1 MIIITKILNEISKE
15 LKSKKIFIFSSTE
28 HSQKKAE
35 KGKTKDSMTIIKVE
49 NPLWANG
56 TRKPGKQL
64 KPSIRFSGVQP
75 TPQSPYSNSPY
86 STEAIVTVPTHSVDT
101 LTHPFVIPRTS
112 ALGAGKSIGHSHT
125 TKDSAKFLTG
135 SVPNVKRKESLPIDV
150 LQGDQPIS
158 RRPIRRHSEEN
169 RTREIPSFSPKPEP
183 LDGSMPNIDETNFV
197 EPNVSRRKP
206 KDITTVPFWYTG
218 VREGKETHC
227 YLRGNA
233 G

>member
-1 MIIITKILNEISKE
+1 MRITTKILNEISKE

-35 KGKTKDSMTIIKVE
+35 KGKTKDSMTIIEVE

-56 TRKPGKQL
+56 TRKPGKQM
-64 KPSIRFSGVQP
+64 KPSLRFSGVQP

-101 LTHPFVIPRTS
+101 LTHSFVVPRTS
-112 ALGAGKSIGHSHT
+112 ALGSGKSIRHSHT
-125 TKDSAKFLTG
+125 SKDSAKFLTS

-158 RRPIRRHSEEN
+158 RRPIRRHFEEN
-169 RTREIPSFSPKPEP
+169 RTREIPSFPPKPEP
-183 LDGSMPNIDETNFV
+183 SDGSMPNIE
-197 EPNVSRRKP
+197 SQKP
-206 KDITTVPFWYTG
+206 KDITTVPFLYTG